1 MLRHGTSTAT
11 DETGWSGLRPVG
23 DAGPDLIS
31 ETWNVDVARCVH
43 LDYGPTSRHRLR
55 GLVTPELCPG
65 ALQVEMTITVRRGS
79 CAVALLQQHLGAA
92 TEDFHDWSRQLLHHL
107 WRPTPQPASVED
119 AT

>member
-11 DETGWSGLRPVG
+11 NETRWSGLRPAG

-55 GLVTPELCPG
+55 GLVTGLREPGEYMVHWDRRDDSGRSVARGVYWIELRAG
-65 ALQVEMTITVRRGS
+65 AESAVRKLVLLGS
-79 CAVALLQQHLGAA
+79 
-92 TEDFHDWSRQLLHHL
+92 
-107 WRPTPQPASVED
+107 
-119 AT
+119 